1 MGQKL
6 CTGSSDTPLVTFDCT
21 IISVTRSPNVNIDVT
36 DSPVSGDEEESEK
49 NPQYRRC
56 CCLLWRRRRREEGE
70 NEKEKKKGQK
80 KEKLQFPV
88 IHST

>member
-6 CTGSSDTPLVTFDCT
+6 CTGRSDTPLVTFDCT

-36 DSPVSGDEEESEK
+36 DSPVSEDEEESEK
-49 NPQYRRC
+49 ILNIVGVVAYYGDDVDGRA
-56 CCLLWRRRRREEGE
+56 
-70 NEKEKKKGQK
+70 KTKKGK
-80 KEKLQFPV
+80 RKEKLQFPV

>member
-21 IISVTRSPNVNIDVT
+21 IVNVTRSPNANVDVT
-36 DSPVSGDEEESEK
+36 DSPLSGDEEENESGK
-49 NPQYRRC
+49 NPRYRRC
-56 CCLLWRRRRREEGE
+56 CCLLWRRRQRGE
-70 NEKEKKKGQK
+70 NEKEGKKKK